1 MRIMEKRAAKH
12 AFVAFGVLTLLGL
25 VIACQGPVGLTGAA
39 GATGPPGPAG
49 TAGTPEEPALT
60 NEAPMPI
67 KPFEAVRLVRD
78 GASPRRLVLSEY
90 FKDAETPALTFTAKS
105 DKAAFAMVKFDPI
118 SGDNTPA
125 AMDGPEIATDLV
137 ITSVAVGKAKVTVT
151 AYDGV
156 NAPINAIIDVTVVDT
171 NSAPTVTVTVTSAV
185 TDLQMAFDAALKTDA
200 FGKLYLTGS
209 YGGAKSF
216 KFKAQIST
224 GAEGKTEDGDS
235 TKFVV
240 TYGDAGTAKTS
251 AIATA
256 TVSPAPTSTALV
268 EYTVTVTPL
277 KAGSEKIT
285 IKVEDS
291 FGSSSVVGTDGVVDV
306 IVNTPPTVQMDA
318 MKMPVTMKDVT
329 LYVSGAPDSVAMH
342 SDDPVLVAPK
352 GVVYNVATYFVIEDV
367 VPADTRCTYSASPST
382 AVGVA
387 TASTTLATVM
397 FDGTELTATAVRAG
411 TFDVTLTCRDKEATV
426 TDSARVTVYN

>member
-318 MKMPVTMKDVT
+318 MKMPVTMKDAT
-329 LYVSGAPDSVAMH
+329 LYISGNTGHDVTY
-342 SDDPVLVAPK
+342 D
-352 GVVYNVATYFVIEDV
+352 VATYFVIEDV

-382 AVGVA
+382 AVVVVVDDA
-387 TASTTLATVM
+387 TASTLATVV
-397 FDGTELTATAVRAG
+397 FNEGSTLTATAVRAG

>member
-39 GATGPPGPAG
+39 GATGPTGPAG
-49 TAGTPEEPALT
+49 TGGTSEEPALT
-60 NEAPMPI
+60 NEAPMLI
-67 KPFEAVRLVRD
+67 KPFEAVRLVEA
-78 GASPRRLVLSEY
+78 GASPRLLVLSEY

-105 DKAAFAMVKFDPI
+105 DKAAFAIVKFDPI

-171 NSAPTVTVTVTSAV
+171 NSAPTVTSTV
-185 TDLQMAFDAALKTDA
+185 TDLQTPFLAALTTDA
-200 FGKLYLTGS
+200 LDKLYLTGS

-224 GAEGKTEDGDS
+224 GASGTTEDGDS

-240 TYGDAGTAKTS
+240 TYGTDGTAKTS

-277 KAGSEKIT
+277 KAGMETIT

-291 FGSSSVVGTDGVVDV
+291 FGLSSVVGTSNGAVVV
-306 IVNTPPTVQMDA
+306 TVNTPPTLQMDA
-318 MKMPVTMKDVT
+318 MKMPVTMKDAT
-329 LYVSGAPDSVAMH
+329 LYISGDTGHNVTY
-342 SDDPVLVAPK
+342 D
-352 GVVYNVATYFVIEDV
+352 VATYFMIED
-367 VPADTRCTYSASPST
+367 DTRCTYSASPST

-387 TASTTLATVM
+387 TASTTLATVT
-397 FDGTELTATAVRAG
+397 FSGTELIATAVRAG

>member
-329 LYVSGAPDSVAMH
+329 LYVSGEKEVMW
-342 SDDPVLVAPK
+342 
-352 GVVYNVATYFVIEDV
+352 NVATYFVIEDV

>member
-39 GATGPPGPAG
+39 GATGPTGPAG
-49 TAGTPEEPALT
+49 TSEEPALT

-67 KPFEAVRLVRD
+67 KPFEAVRLALDTPSVRNLD
-78 GASPRRLVLSEY
+78 LSDY

-105 DKAAFAMVKFDPI
+105 DKEDVAAVKLHSETSVEP
-118 SGDNTPA
+118 TA
-125 AMDGPEIATDLV
+125 AMDGPAIATMLA
-137 ITSVAVGKAKVTVT
+137 IKGLIAGKAKVTVT

-156 NAPINAIIDVTVVDT
+156 NAPINAMIDVTVVAT
-171 NSAPTVTVTVTSAV
+171 NSDPTVTITSAV
-185 TDLQMAFDAALKTDA
+185 TDLQMAFDAALKNDA

-224 GAEGKTEDGDS
+224 GADGKTEDGDS

-240 TYGDAGTAKTS
+240 TYGGTDTTS

-277 KAGSEKIT
+277 KAGMEMIT

-291 FGSSSVVGTDGVVDV
+291 FGSSSAVGTGTGAVTV

-318 MKMPVTMKDVT
+318 MKMPVTMKDAT
-329 LYVSGAPDSVAMH
+329 LYISGDTGHEVTY
-342 SDDPVLVAPK
+342 D
-352 GVVYNVATYFVIEDV
+352 VATYFVIE
-367 VPADTRCTYSASPST
+367 ADTRCTYSASPST
-382 AVGVA
+382 AVVVGTK
-387 TASTTLATVM
+387 TASTLATVT
-397 FDGTELTATAVRAG
+397 FIESVLLVTAVRAG